1 MWAKDGHG
9 FRINTGAADKNGHS
23 PGPLLEEAF
32 MPLLIEASAVPGMGP
47 LHHYLSLV
55 YSKNHKIMSSVIC
68 YTIYNNTWGADV
80 CRFELRSYSVEGL
93 LQPLRPWS
101 CGTVP

>member
-55 YSKNHKIMSSVIC
+55 YSKKPQDYVVCDML
-68 YTIYNNTWGADV
+68 YYYNNTWGADV